1 MPNEKIK
8 VALMSYAMDNR
19 PNKGTAI
26 YARKLIEN
34 LLNDG
39 RLEIYLVH
47 FEKVNDPLYERAH
60 EIIMPSL
67 KLPRGNQFF
76 SQLLFFWQYRKNRF
90 DIIHWFQP
98 RLYPFFW
105 LAPAKKIVVTVHG
118 AGEWNVAKIR
128 LFSNWL
134 FRNVLKYF
142 NEFIDVA
149 ITDTEHA
156 NKETSECYKIKP
168 EKVKTV
174 YLGGGEVFE
183 PIDKLAAQNLIESKY
198 KIKVPYILDISR
210 LMPHKNID
218 ALIKAYNIY
227 RQKFAGIEKLV
238 IVGSP
243 MLDYEKT
250 YDLAKANPYKDDI
263 QFINFVDQQDLNAI
277 YSAAAVFVFP
287 SLSEGFGLPVLEAM
301 AAGTPV
307 ITSNTTSLPEVGGE
321 AAILIDPL
329 DIEKMA
335 EAMRQVLSNEN
346 LRNEMIGKG
355 LGQAKKFS
363 WAKTAEQTKEIYIEL
378 NNKINR

>member
-1 MPNEKIK
+1 MPIEKIK
-8 VALMSYAMDNR
+8 IALMSYAMDNR

-26 YARKLIEN
+26 YTRKLIEN
-34 LLNDG
+34 LLDDE
-39 RLEIYLVH
+39 RLDITLVH

-76 SQLLFFWQYRKNRF
+76 SQLLFFWQYRKSKF

-105 LAPAKKIVVTVHG
+105 LAPAKKIVVTAHG
-118 AGEWNVAKIR
+118 AGEWNIAKIK

-142 NEFIDVA
+142 NEFVDRVIA
-149 ITDTEHA
+149 DTIHA
-156 NKETSECYKIKP
+156 QKEIIECYEVKP

-174 YLGGGEVFE
+174 YLGGGEEFK
-183 PIDKLAAQNLIESKY
+183 PLDKIKVKEAIESKY
-198 KIKVPYILDISR
+198 KIKSPFILDISR
-210 LMPHKNID
+210 LMPHKNINT
-218 ALIKAYNIY
+218 LIKAYNIFRKNY
-227 RQKFAGIEKLV
+227 SSAAKLV
-238 IVGSP
+238 VVGSP
-243 MLDYEKT
+243 MLDYQET
-250 YDLAKANPYKDDI
+250 YDLAKASPYKDDI

-307 ITSNTTSLPEVGGE
+307 ITSNTTSLPEVAGQ

-329 DIEKMA
+329 DTEKLA
-335 EAMRQVLSNEN
+335 QAMHQILSNEN
-346 LRNEMIGKG
+346 MQKDMIKKG
-355 LGQAKKFS
+355 LIQAKKFN
-363 WAKTAEQTKEIYIEL
+363 WAETAEQTKAIYFEL
-378 NNKINR
+378 TKESSS